1 MSDESLPQEPLPQVA
16 KRPWWKW
23 PSYALAMGM
32 VGFIRLYQRF
42 ISPLTGPSCRYHPS
56 CSAYAVKALQV
67 HGPFKGFALG
77 GWRIVR
83 CNPFTKGGFDPVPP
97 RGRWLPNVYPDG
109 KPRPRHTVEPA
120 GDTEVGGG
128 PGIGHNGSVDTT
140 STSTDVGV
148 PASTT
153 ATSSDP
159 APSIEQ
165 VTAPDLG
172 TDGPAPSG
180 PGQENA

>member
-1 MSDESLPQEPLPQVA
+1 
-16 KRPWWKW
+16 
-23 PSYALAMGM
+23 M

-56 CSAYAVKALQV
+56 CSAYAVKSLQV
-67 HGPFKGFALG
+67 HGPFKGFILG
-77 GWRIVR
+77 AWRILR

-109 KPRPRHTVEPA
+109 KPRSGRTGEPTVELA
-120 GDTEVGGG
+120 DDTEVGGG
-128 PGIGHNGSVDTT
+128 TGIGHNGSVDTT

>member
-1 MSDESLPQEPLPQVA
+1 MTPEPQPVERQA

-23 PSYALAMGM
+23 PSHALTQVM
-32 VGFIRLYQRF
+32 VGFIRVYQRF

-67 HGPFKGFALG
+67 HGPFKGLVLG
-77 GWRIVR
+77 TWRILR

-97 RGRWLPNVYPDG
+97 RGRWLPNVYPNG
-109 KPRPRHTVEPA
+109 SPRPGRHVTTA
-120 GDTEVGGG
+120 TGTEVT
-128 PGIGHNGSVDTT
+128 PSATIRHNESVDTS
-140 STSTDVGV
+140 STNTEATV
-148 PASTT
+148 PAV
-153 ATSSDP
+153 AEA
-159 APSIEQ
+159 APTDHALLIEQ
-165 VTAPDLG
+165 VRAPDLD